1 MDELIN
7 RFSVEQKEL
16 KNKPDEEGLETEVK
30 TEGCSMIYGPLCQ
43 TYEKYYGH
51 SRLHYKAAPNEKD
64 EIQFQKLWDDSKK
77 YSDTYMKEMRSES
90 NDKSASTVGL

>member
-16 KNKPDEEGLETEVK
+16 KNKPDGGEETEIK

-51 SRLHYKAAPNEKD
+51 SRLLNQAAPNEKD

-77 YSDTYMKEMRSES
+77 YSDKYMMQKRSES
-90 NDKSASTVGL
+90 DDKGASVVGL